1 MAQIDGNFA
10 QTALPGLSSAIKA
23 LALGGNV
30 REQAQLQSGLMSA
43 QAAKAGQDAAID
55 ARKLQQLSDPRVAEQ
70 LNAIAPGLGV
80 LFGTGADV
88 NNLAG
93 GAKSL
98 QQLGY
103 RRQVLQ
109 NMGDPGTDR
118 DKINMGTSVV
128 EGKTYEPFANIA
140 DTGMVLDKGTGAI
153 GAANPAMAAL
163 FGQNAAATAALKAA
177 QARDA
182 GRKFDPTRGVVVNL
196 ADNTASPVTG
206 PGGAPL
212 PQSNTAFNKAYD
224 EGKAKDLVDA
234 ENTIRKAGMQAP
246 STLGKLDQMERLVGD
261 YEGGRLTG
269 LAMTAASVGNS
280 LGIPVDPKLGD
291 KQAAEA
297 LFNEFAL
304 KLKNAG
310 GTNQMP
316 GALSDRDL
324 AFLQATAPQL
334 TQSAEGRRQ
343 IIESFRKLAQRDQRV
358 AEMANAYKQRNNGRL
373 DDGFFERLAAWSE
386 RNPLFGD

>member
-1 MAQIDGNFA
+1 MDGNFA
-10 QTALPGLSSAIKA
+10 AGMIPGMTNAIR
-23 LALGGNV
+23 ALGLGQNV

-43 QAAKAGQDAAID
+43 QAAKAGQDAVEGARLANLRQDPNYLAELDAIQKGLGTLFKAD
-55 ARKLQQLSDPRVAEQ
+55 YDVNK
-70 LNAIAPGLGV
+70 APGGALDLQKLGW
-80 LFGTGADV
+80 
-88 NNLAG
+88 
-93 GAKSL
+93 
-98 QQLGY
+98 QQ
-103 RRQVLQ
+103 QVLQ
-109 NMGDPGTDR
+109 NIGNPGTDR
-118 DKINMGTSVV
+118 EKINQGTAVLF
-128 EGKTYEPFANIA
+128 GKADEPFAA
-140 DTGMVLDKGTGAI
+140 MGDTGYALNKATGEGIMASPGI
-153 GAANPAMAAL
+153 AAVY
-163 FGQNAAATAALKAA
+163 GQKAAADAALKAA

-182 GRKFDPTRGVVVNL
+182 GRKFDPARGVVVNL

-212 PQSNTAFNKAYD
+212 PQSNTAFTKAYD

-334 TQSAEGRRQ
+334 TQSVEGRRQ
-343 IIESFRKLAQRDQRV
+343 IIDSFRKLAQRDQKV
-358 AEMANAYKQRNNGRL
+358 AEMAAAYKQRNNGRL

-386 RNPLFGD
+386 RNPLFGG